1 MKRNNPYIRDLFQR
15 SNINCQFK
23 EISGY
28 VIAFNEIDDL
38 TSYCSPSIRRWGS
51 QVRVDY
57 AYGITVPFKT
67 LDRKDGLLQ
76 GLAAGRWVSLPRTIP
91 KKYSLDMFVTDNVL
105 SEWLKSD
112 IEIMLQRFTLP
123 VENALTLV
131 RESEDRLLAN
141 FRTAYRERFTEN
153 IINPLLDSIK
163 PA

>member
-1 MKRNNPYIRDLFQR
+1 MKTNNSYICDLFLR
-15 SNINCQFK
+15 SNVACQVK

-38 TSYCSPSIRRWGS
+38 TSYCSPSIRKQGS

-67 LDRKDGLLQ
+67 PDRKDGLLQ

-91 KKYSLDMFVTDNVL
+91 SKNSLDMFVTDHGL

-123 VENALTLV
+123 LENALTLV

-141 FRTAYRERFTEN
+141 FKTVYRDRFTEN
-153 IINPLLDSIK
+153 IINPLLASAK
-163 PA
+163 LA